1 MFLYQSVDIPKAAM
15 QYNSPSYLYSGQ
27 ENEVWNDAASPVIAD
42 GNAGVSQQ
50 LLSYPPQSSPVP
62 PQPRQIHVNSTI
74 DADISKLC
82 SSMFR

>member
-1 MFLYQSVDIPKAAM
+1 M
-15 QYNSPSYLYSGQ
+15 QYNSPSYLYSGR
-27 ENEVWNDAASPVIAD
+27 ENEGWNDNDTASPVIAD

-82 SSMFR
+82 AVVCVSLFNT